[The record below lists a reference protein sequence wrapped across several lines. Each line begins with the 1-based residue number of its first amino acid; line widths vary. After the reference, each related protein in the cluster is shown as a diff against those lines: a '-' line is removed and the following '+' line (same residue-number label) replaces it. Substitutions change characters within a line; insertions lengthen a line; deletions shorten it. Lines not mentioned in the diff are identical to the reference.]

1 MAKHPAIGVVG
12 NTSNASTWRILD
24 ETALVKMSMKI
35 IQLMSTV
42 ADQHSNI

>member
-1 MAKHPAIGVVG
+1 MNASAARSNVMAKHPAIGVVG

-35 IQLMSTV
+35 IR
-42 ADQHSNI
+42 